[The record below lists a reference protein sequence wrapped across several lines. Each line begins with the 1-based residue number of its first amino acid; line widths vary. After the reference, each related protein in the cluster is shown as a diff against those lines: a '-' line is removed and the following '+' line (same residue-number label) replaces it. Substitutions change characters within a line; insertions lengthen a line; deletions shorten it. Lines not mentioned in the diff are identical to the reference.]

1 VEPTETNVENQTYPI
16 WRYLYVYL
24 NPALDK
30 GDVAAYLKWIRSDAG
45 QNIVKDQGYYP
56 LPKDLRSN

>member
-1 VEPTETNVENQTYPI
+1 MWKPDLPHLALSVRV
-16 WRYLYVYL
+16 L